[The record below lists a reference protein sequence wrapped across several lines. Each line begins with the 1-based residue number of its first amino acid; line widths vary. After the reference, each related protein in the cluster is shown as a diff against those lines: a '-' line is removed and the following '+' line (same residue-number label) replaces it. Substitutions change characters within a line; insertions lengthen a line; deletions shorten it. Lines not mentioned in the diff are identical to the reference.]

1 METEIMSESSIAAQ
15 SFFVAI
21 EDSIKPGD
29 RIIVVN
35 NVVVAV
41 QRDAV
46 STPRVTDQRT
56 SMSIGAN
63 GNPLPNAHW
72 GSRELAYGTAETA
85 TLRLDMLRAVAARPG
100 FHVASYLDTELRI
113 PPATHQRIA
122 VRTMV
127 VQMKNQGLLTH
138 HKDDKGRAR
147 QRLLITPKGRALM
160 EELDK
165 QP

>member
-1 METEIMSESSIAAQ
+1 MSDHEQHITAQ
-15 SFFVAI
+15 SFYCAI
-21 EDSIKPGD
+21 DDTIRPGD
-29 RIIVVN
+29 RLLVVN

-41 QRDAV
+41 QRGEAT
-46 STPRVTDQRT
+46 TPRVTDQRT

-85 TLRLDMLRAVAARPG
+85 ALRLDMLRAVAERPG

-113 PPATHQRIA
+113 PPATQQRIA